1 MLGRLG
7 PLELGIIVLIVLLL
21 FGAAR
26 LPQLGAAV
34 GKTMREFRKGMHGAL
49 DEVEAPAA
57 VEKPSAAPK
66 PPTEHA

>member
-21 FGAAR
+21 FGATR

-34 GKTMREFRKGMHGAL
+34 GKTMREFRKGIHGAL
-49 DEVEAPAA
+49 DEVEGPAA
-57 VEKPSAAPK
+57 AEKTALAPK
-66 PPTEHA
+66 PPADKV